1 MVQAATSK
9 RLFANVP
16 NDVFHLLKNSDP
28 DAKRI
33 TTDFLRF
40 KKEDVS
46 IAANVPLPSVRYDTR
61 MPEVLRERMMDWA
74 VAINLVGSFFKDE
87 RRTILWFQTPN
98 PLMGNVSPKEMIL
111 AGRFRKLLEIIQTAL
126 EENQPAPHGKA

>member
-1 MVQAATSK
+1 MSLSATPS
-9 RLFANVP
+9 RLFSNVP
-16 NDVFHLLKNSDP
+16 KDVFHLLKNSDP

-33 TTDFLRF
+33 TSDFLRF

-46 IAANVPLPSVRYDTR
+46 VAANVPLPSVRYDDR
-61 MPEVLRERMMDWA
+61 MPEVLRERMMEWA
-74 VAINLVGSFFKDE
+74 VAINLVGSFFGEE

-126 EENQPAPHGKA
+126 EENQPAPNGKA